1 MSKNTIVVLI
11 CVLGTLALGGCV
23 QQEDDNT
30 ASQLENCEYSDVSA
44 EEALNL
50 IEEQDVF
57 ILDVRTRSEYDA
69 GHLEDSYL
77 IPVSELKNRLDEVPR
92 DTAILVYCRS
102 GRRSVTASNILLDA
116 GYCDVY
122 NMEAGFN
129 EWRSAGYPY
138 MG

>member
-1 MSKNTIVVLI
+1 MSKNTIIVLI
-11 CVLGTLALGGCV
+11 CVLGTLALAGCV
-23 QQEDDNT
+23 QQEVDNT
-30 ASQLENCEYSDVSA
+30 TSQTEKCEFSDVSA
-44 EEALNL
+44 AEAFNL

-57 ILDVRTRSEYDA
+57 ILDVRTQSEYEA

-77 IPVSELKNRLDEVPR
+77 IPVSELKNRLDEVPS

-129 EWRSAGYPY
+129 AWRSGGYLY
-138 MG
+138 EE